1 MRSLIHKFL
10 SALLSKLLPD
20 RTKRLV
26 MLSSLY
32 ALVYGVTSFDS
43 KMINKLNQI
52 MNLSSADKALEF
64 PMQLS
69 SVIWRG
75 VDGQTVTYSSLNA
88 YGIDEIILK
97 IMDKIPQCLVYSDRQ
112 SILTD
117 ISRLFTEG
125 NNLIP
130 N

>member
-1 MRSLIHKFL
+1 
-10 SALLSKLLPD
+10 
-20 RTKRLV
+20 
-26 MLSSLY
+26 
-32 ALVYGVTSFDS
+32 
-43 KMINKLNQI
+43 

-75 VDGQTVTYSSLNA
+75 VDGKTITYPNVNT

-117 ISRLFTEG
+117 ISKLFTERS
-125 NNLIP
+125 NLIP